1 MTGQLPRALL
11 LLCLAPPLAQAQE
24 LSATLGKQRAAG
36 STLEWATRGSNHLV
50 LGPLRSAFLKSP
62 VVTQVGNAK
71 LYSRASLSCQ
81 SAVRTFAI
89 ELQTGT
95 AESGAGGLKLVSDPR
110 LYCSRPITSFDEK
123 LVQEEMLAS
132 WQLGADGT
140 ALSKGLRPFP
150 LRECVAIRVEQEVVL
165 PPRWSQKTARIE
177 FDIHPYNR
185 EVDSIFA
192 SCGEVSAYGAPE
204 PVAESAPP
212 PPPLPEPVAAPA
224 APTWLSART
233 TTSGKTNV
241 RAAPK
246 VNSALVDT
254 LDPGTP
260 VMVKKS
266 GDDWWMAKSTS
277 GVPFEGYIRGDRLV
291 FK

>member
-1 MTGQLPRALL
+1 MTGQVPRALL
-11 LLCLAPPLAQAQE
+11 LLCLASPLAQAQE

-36 STLEWATRGSNHLV
+36 STLEWATRDANHPG

-62 VVTQVGNAK
+62 VVTEVGNAK
-71 LYSRASLSCQ
+71 LHSRASLSCQ
-81 SAVRTFAI
+81 NAVRTFAI
-89 ELQTGT
+89 ELRTGT
-95 AESGAGGLKLVSDPR
+95 AESGAGGLELLSDPR

-132 WQLGADGT
+132 WQLGTDGT

-165 PPRWSQKTARIE
+165 PARWPQKTAHIA

-204 PVAESAPP
+204 PVAVSAPP
-212 PPPLPEPVAAPA
+212 PPPLEPVAAP

-246 VNSALVDT
+246 VNSVLVDT

-260 VMVKKS
+260 VKVKKS
-266 GDDWWMAKSTS
+266 GDDWWAAKSSS

-291 FK
+291 FE